1 MSDVNRTGQRRRHRA
16 RRPLSRPLGIA
27 ACAILISAVLVV
39 AQTATRAPA
48 RRGKV
53 PAMADGRR
61 DLQGTWTNNTATPLV
76 RPANLAGKR
85 YFTQEEAAE
94 FERTWLDRLVATI
107 PEADR
112 TGADLSEV
120 WFDRA
125 KVLPDRRTSLIVEP
139 ETGRLPP
146 LVPAARDRIAG
157 RSPRNYDDPESR
169 PLGERCLLGADI
181 GGLSMGPPI
190 VPNPLAFNYY
200 QIVQTPAFLMIFSE
214 LVHDVRIIR
223 IGGQHLPQNIRRWFG
238 DSVGHWEGD
247 TLVVDTTNVSE
258 KVQYGGSTGRIHVV
272 ERLTRTSPSTITY
285 RATVDDPDTWST
297 PWTMEMPF
305 AATSARLFEYAC
317 HEHNYAMEGGLR
329 GARAEEKAG
338 KK

>member
-1 MSDVNRTGQRRRHRA
+1 MPHQARRR
-16 RRPLSRPLGIA
+16 RPWPLGIA
-27 ACAILISAVLVV
+27 AWAILTGVVPAV
-39 AQTATRAPA
+39 AQTPTPAPA
-48 RRGKV
+48 SRWRV
-53 PAMADGRR
+53 PRMLDGRP

-76 RPANLAGKR
+76 RPADLAGKR

-94 FERTWLDRLVATI
+94 FERTWLKRLVATL

-112 TGADLSEV
+112 IGADLSEV

-125 KVLPDRRTSLIVEP
+125 KVVPDLRTSLIVEP
-139 ETGRLPP
+139 DTGLLPP
-146 LVPAARDRIAG
+146 LVPAVRVLITARPP
-157 RSPRNYDDPESR
+157 RSYDDPESR
-169 PLGERCLLGADI
+169 SLGERCLLGADA
-181 GGLSMGPPI
+181 GGFSMGPPI

-200 QIVQTPAFLMIFSE
+200 RIVQTSTQVLIFSE
-214 LVHDVRIIR
+214 LVHDARIIR
-223 IGGQHLPQNIRRWFG
+223 IGGEHIPQDIRRWFG

-258 KVQYGGSTGRIHVV
+258 KVQYRGSTTRIHVV
-272 ERLTRTSPSTITY
+272 ERLTRTGPSTITY

-297 PWTMEMPF
+297 PWTMEIPF

-317 HEHNYAMEGGLR
+317 HEHNYSMEGGLR
-329 GARAEEKAG
+329 GARADEKAG